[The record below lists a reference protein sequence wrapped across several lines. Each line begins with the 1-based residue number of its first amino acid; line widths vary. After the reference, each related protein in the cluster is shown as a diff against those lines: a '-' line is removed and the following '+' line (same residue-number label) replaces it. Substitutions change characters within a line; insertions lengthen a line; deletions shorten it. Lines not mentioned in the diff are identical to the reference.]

1 MSLNHVPPVK
11 WRAAALASALALLS
25 STMPLSAQSGPAA
38 VVRSS
43 TKTPIQ
49 HVIVIIG
56 ENRTFDHIFATYKP
70 VAKRTPSTTCYPRGS
85 FVRTDLPVP
94 TTRWRPQF
102 SAVDTANDGYQ
113 ISPGGKSLYSNLP
126 PPLAGG
132 PTTPYF
138 KSLVQAEEA
147 ENGLALSYYQYMFT
161 GGTGLTRGTTS
172 TPAFPTCSTCRRARS
187 NSPPAPI
194 PTTRTPTA
202 QCTAFTRCGSS
213 WIATPTTPPSPIP
226 VAAMPTCFPGLK

>member
-1 MSLNHVPPVK
+1 MSLNYVPPVK
-11 WRAAALASALALLS
+11 WRAAALTSALALLS

-70 VAKRTPSTTCYPRGS
+70 VGS
-85 FVRTDLPVP
+85 NTIDNLLSKQIIREDGSPGPNYSLAA
-94 TTRWRPQF
+94 QY

-126 PPLAGG
+126 TPLAGG

-138 KSLVQAEEA
+138 KYFSPGRRSRKWTRPQL
-147 ENGLALSYYQYMFT
+147 LSVHVDRWYRVN
-161 GGTGLTRGTTS
+161 RGY
-172 TPAFPTCSTCRRARS
+172 A
-187 NSPPAPI
+187 
-194 PTTRTPTA
+194 
-202 QCTAFTRCGSS
+202 
-213 WIATPTTPPSPIP
+213 
-226 VAAMPTCFPGLK
+226 